1 VDQHALMALLPLAV
15 TVLVVFRFA
24 FRELR
29 ERTVTSPGVW
39 IRPAIIVV
47 LTVYLV
53 VLTAGIDGRDDGIML
68 MCLGVGAL
76 LGALTG
82 LAIVRNTTFAPAEKK
97 NAVRVRGSRVTLAI
111 WIAALAVRLLARV
124 LFPGGADPRAQLPLD
139 CGTVALVAVAFI
151 IIAAAF
157 QREIGRHAPAVT

>member
-1 VDQHALMALLPLAV
+1 VQRTSAARRSMDQHALTTLLPLAV
-15 TVLVVFRFA
+15 AVLVVFRFA

-29 ERTVTSPGVW
+29 ERTVTLPGIW
-39 IRPAIIVV
+39 IRPAIIVL

-53 VLTAGIDGRDDGIML
+53 TLTTGIDSRDDGIML
-68 MCLGVGAL
+68 ICLGVGAL
-76 LGALTG
+76 LGAVTG

-97 NAVRVRGSRVTLAI
+97 NAVRGSRVT
-111 WIAALAVRLLARV
+111 
-124 LFPGGADPRAQLPLD
+124 
-139 CGTVALVAVAFI
+139 ALVAVAFT

>member
-1 VDQHALMALLPLAV
+1 MDRDALTTLLPLAV
-15 TVLVVFRFA
+15 TVVVVFRFA

-39 IRPAIIVV
+39 IRLAIIVV

-53 VLTAGIDGRDDGIML
+53 TLTAGIDARDDGVML
-68 MCLGVGAL
+68 ICLAVGSV
-76 LGALTG
+76 LGAVTG
-82 LAIVRNTTFAPAEKK
+82 VAIVRNTTFAPAEKK

-111 WIAALAVRLLARV
+111 WIAALAVRLLARF
-124 LFPGGADPRAQLPLD
+124 LFPGGADPRAQLPLN

>member
-1 VDQHALMALLPLAV
+1 MRARLSRSLPAATCSKSGRSCTAVRPPTSPRARPSARLTWAAPPSMDQHAPTTLLPLAV

-39 IRPAIIVV
+39 IRPAIIGV

-68 MCLGVGAL
+68 VGLAVGA
-76 LGALTG
+76 G
-82 LAIVRNTTFAPAEKK
+82 
-97 NAVRVRGSRVTLAI
+97 
-111 WIAALAVRLLARV
+111 
-124 LFPGGADPRAQLPLD
+124 
-139 CGTVALVAVAFI
+139 
-151 IIAAAF
+151 
-157 QREIGRHAPAVT
+157 